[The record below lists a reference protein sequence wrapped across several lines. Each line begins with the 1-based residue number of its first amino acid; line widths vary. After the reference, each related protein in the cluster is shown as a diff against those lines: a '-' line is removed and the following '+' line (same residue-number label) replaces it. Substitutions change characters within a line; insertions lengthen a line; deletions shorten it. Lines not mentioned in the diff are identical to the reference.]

1 MNVLLIDDE
10 PNCLEMLEI
19 LIKKYCPNLHIIGQY
34 EDPSVAV
41 NKIPILKPDLVFLD
55 VDMPILNG
63 FDVLDKCRDTPF
75 PVIFTTAHNQYA
87 VKAFKYSAIDYLL
100 KPIDKEELITA
111 VQKAK
116 HIHQINYQAQQRNI
130 LLDYVNPLKATKQ
143 KIALST
149 SDSIVFLNIKDIV
162 YCESHGNYSNVF
174 TQDGKSHTFTKS
186 LKDLE
191 EMLQENLFF
200 RVHNSYLVNLRK
212 VEKYLRTDGGDVKM
226 SDGKI
231 IPVARSKKEELLG
244 ALSKL

>member
-1 MNVLLIDDE
+1 MNALLIDDE
-10 PNCLEMLEI
+10 SDCLEMLEI
-19 LIKKYCPNLHIIGQY
+19 LIKRYCPNLQIIGQI

-41 NKIPILKPDLVFLD
+41 NKIPTLKPDLVFLD

-111 VQKAK
+111 VQKAQ
-116 HIHQINYQAQQRNI
+116 HVHQINCHAQQRNI
-130 LLDYVNPLKATKQ
+130 LLNYVNPLKQTKQ
-143 KIALST
+143 KVALST
-149 SDSIVFLNIKDIV
+149 SDGIVFLNIKDIV
-162 YCESHGNYSNVF
+162 YCESQGNYSNVY

-191 EMLQENLFF
+191 EMLYENLFF
-200 RVHNSYLVNLRK
+200 RVHHSFLINLRK
-212 VEKYLRTDGGDVKM
+212 VEKYIRTDGGELKM
-226 SDGKI
+226 SDSKH
-231 IPVARSKKEELLG
+231 IPVSRQKKDEVLN